1 MAIIAGQS
9 IFILEEALI
18 LFSPVTF
25 IYYFEYFSVINYF
38 LAFLIDII
46 LILNFLQFITSR
58 LKYVLVLLFVPVVGQ
73 ITEAGLIY
81 YISRRRK
88 IVMSGIYLAL
98 FLAGFLSSS
107 FLQVPQTLYDI
118 PILKSFTLS
127 LAVSD
132 VLNVLPLIY
141 VFLLFRKWSKEE
153 IKR

>member
-1 MAIIAGQS
+1 M
-9 IFILEEALI
+9 
-18 LFSPVTF
+18 
-25 IYYFEYFSVINYF
+25 
-38 LAFLIDII
+38 
-46 LILNFLQFITSR
+46 QFITSR